1 MWAKD
6 HYALN
11 TIQITLSAIHDWH
24 RSKQV
29 IREPQD
35 VALITATL
43 KPVQVLLGP
52 LGHADQK
59 LGLSVPLL
67 RIRIDHIG
75 GCVSVAPS
83 WVMKLLFLRDLS
95 WLLVSFFGFCEEAK
109 LPPFCLLT

>member
-1 MWAKD
+1 
-6 HYALN
+6 
-11 TIQITLSAIHDWH
+11 
-24 RSKQV
+24 V